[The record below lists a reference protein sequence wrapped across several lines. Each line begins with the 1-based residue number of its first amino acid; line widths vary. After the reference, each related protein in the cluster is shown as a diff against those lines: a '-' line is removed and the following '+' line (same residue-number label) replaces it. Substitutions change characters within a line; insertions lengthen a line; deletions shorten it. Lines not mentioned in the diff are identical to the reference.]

1 VTPSSSDIEARVGAY
16 YAGRLAEHG
25 VTARGVDWNG
35 EPSQHLR
42 FEQLMR
48 VVRHDAGV
56 SVNDW
61 GCGYG
66 ALVDWLDA
74 HRVAAEYCGYDIAPA
89 MVAAA
94 TDRYAGRPGVTFTA
108 DAQAVPVADYTV
120 ASGIFN
126 VPAGA
131 TDDEWSG
138 YMAATLERMAAV
150 SRRGIAFN
158 VLTSYS
164 DPERMEERLHY
175 ADPCRWFDWCKRTL
189 SRHVALLHDY
199 GLYEFTILVR
209 FDNGGS
215 A

>member
-1 VTPSSSDIEARVGAY
+1 MTAFSDLEARVGAY
-16 YAGRLAEHG
+16 YAERLAEHG

-35 EPSQHLR
+35 EASQHVR

-48 VVRHDAGV
+48 VAEPGAPV

-74 HRVAAEYCGYDIAPA
+74 HGGAAAYHGYDLAPA
-89 MVAAA
+89 MVAAGA
-94 TDRYAGRPGVTFTA
+94 ARYADRPDVAFSA
-108 DAQAVPVADYTV
+108 DPGDLPVADYTV

-126 VPAGA
+126 VRAGA
-131 TDDEWSG
+131 SDAAWSD
-138 YMAATLERMAAV
+138 YIAATLERMAGV

-189 SRHVALLHDY
+189 SREVALLHDY

-209 FDNGGS
+209 LDQGGS
-215 A
+215 T

>member
-1 VTPSSSDIEARVGAY
+1 VTPSSSDIEAKVGSY

-25 VTARGVDWNG
+25 ATARGVDWNG
-35 EPSQHLR
+35 ESSQHLR

-48 VVRHDAGV
+48 VADDGG
-56 SVNDW
+56 SLNDW

-66 ALVDWLDA
+66 ALVDFLDA
-74 HRVAAEYCGYDIAPA
+74 RGGVRDYCGYDIAPG
-89 MVAAA
+89 MIAAA
-94 TDRYAGRPGVTFTA
+94 AERYAGRPGIRFTA
-108 DAQAVPVADYTV
+108 DEQAVGVADYTV

-126 VPAGA
+126 VRAGTPEA
-131 TDDEWSG
+131 EWSG
-138 YMAATLERMAAV
+138 YIADTLRRMAAA

-175 ADPCRWFDWCKRTL
+175 ADPCRWFDWCKRNL
-189 SRHVALLHDY
+189 ARNVALLHDY

-209 FDNGGS
+209 FDEGGT

>member
-1 VTPSSSDIEARVGAY
+1 MTPSSSEIEARVGAY

-25 VTARGVDWNG
+25 ATARGVDWNG

-42 FEQLMR
+42 FEQLLR
-48 VVRHDAGV
+48 VVGDGG
-56 SVNDW
+56 SLNDW
-61 GCGYG
+61 GSGYG

-74 HRVAAEYCGYDIAPA
+74 QGLALDYCGYDIAPG

-94 TDRYAGRPGVTFTA
+94 SERYAGRPGVRFTA
-108 DAQAVPVADYTV
+108 DEQAVGVADYTV

-126 VPAGA
+126 VRAGA
-131 TDDEWSG
+131 SDEEWSA

-150 SRRGIAFN
+150 SRRGLAFN

-164 DPERMEERLHY
+164 DADRMEERLHY

-189 SRHVALLHDY
+189 ARDVALLHDY
-199 GLYEFTILVR
+199 GLYEFTMLVR
-209 FDNGGS
+209 FDEGGT